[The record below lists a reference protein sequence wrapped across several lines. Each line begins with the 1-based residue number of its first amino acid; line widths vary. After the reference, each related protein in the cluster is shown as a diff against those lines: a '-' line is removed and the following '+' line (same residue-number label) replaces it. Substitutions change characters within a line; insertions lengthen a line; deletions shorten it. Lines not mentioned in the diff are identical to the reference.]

1 MKTNSIVILF
11 ILFAGLVLMSFYGT
25 RLREGLIGQ
34 TDAQNQAEAE
44 RKSAEAAGVRNKDDL
59 AMLNASRSESSSGS
73 SSSYETRNSG
83 SDIIQSGTSMYGP
96 NGEICQVLVDEN
108 NKQYLEVRNSI
119 TQSPVYYNYD
129 LTATNKFTG
138 PNGSY
143 AEVYLGVDNQPRI
156 SITDNNG
163 NTKVFSIDGTHA
175 NSTNGSVSNSNYN
188 PVVDSG
194 FTGSRMGSNNYNS
207 VYSSSLPTG
216 IPASQILPGTEDL
229 YILKS
234 QVVPP
239 VCPAC
244 AATKSPQESSS
255 TCPPCPAC
263 ARCPEPAFE
272 CKKVPNYKSMDN
284 QYLPFPVLNDFT
296 SFGM

>member
-1 MKTNSIVILF
+1 MKTKSIVILF

-25 RLREGLIGQ
+25 KLREGLIGQ

-44 RKSAEAAGVRNKDDL
+44 RKSAEAAGVHSKDDL
-59 AMLNASRSESSSGS
+59 ARLNASRSESSSGS
-73 SSSYETRNSG
+73 SSGSDAKNAG
-83 SDIIQSGTSMYGP
+83 SDIIQSGVTVYGP
-96 NGEICQVLVDEN
+96 NGEISQVLVDEN
-108 NKQYLEVRNSI
+108 NKQYLEVRDSI
-119 TQSPVYYNYD
+119 TKSPVYYHYD

-156 SITDNNG
+156 SITDKDG

-194 FTGSRMGSNNYNS
+194 FAGSRMGSNNYNS

-216 IPASQILPGTEDL
+216 IPASQIVPGTEDL

-244 AATKSPQESSS
+244 AATKAPQESSS